1 MGSLTFVGQILNLEQ
16 NSTVEGTLM
25 DCMTGNPVRQHWAM
39 EEVKE
44 CTLLI
49 RHLPEAIPHET
60 LSRLLSNYGATSIRP
75 CTTARY
81 RSIP

>member
-1 MGSLTFVGQILNLEQ
+1 
-16 NSTVEGTLM
+16 M
-25 DCMTGNPVRQHWAM
+25 DAYMTGNPVPQPAYHWPV

-44 CTLLI
+44 STLLI

-75 CTTARY
+75 CTSGRY
-81 RSIP
+81 YEE